1 MTQTAPAWAFQG
13 RREFRSRSAKG
24 IERACPEESSPLDWG
39 RLPVRMAI
47 GNRFPLSSVGDRRPM
62 ELRLFTAE
70 QASALIPY
78 LEAKVKRIRA
88 TKRELDATARRLEV
102 LSLIAGTGAT
112 GENPDVRARERTEAR
127 ARHLAR
133 EIEEEVEAIQGRGCV
148 VKDLD
153 GGLVDFYALR
163 GDRLVF
169 LCWKSGEEEVA
180 HWHPL
185 DRGYA
190 ARKPLETH
198 ET

>member
-1 MTQTAPAWAFQG
+1 MSPKVLAARLTSIPGKRLIRHWF
-13 RREFRSRSAKG
+13 SL
-24 IERACPEESSPLDWG
+24 ERMEDGSL
-39 RLPVRMAI
+39 
-47 GNRFPLSSVGDRRPM
+47 M

-102 LSLIAGTGAT
+102 LSLIAGAGAT

-127 ARHLAR
+127 ARHLTR

-148 VKDLD
+148 VKDLND
-153 GGLVDFYALR
+153 GLIDFYALR